1 MIGAA
6 RRGPGAAL
14 DARPVYQWEPT
25 REPGPRT
32 IRLFGRLG
40 DGELRRILQA
50 VVAQDRA
57 PRESIFIDFSDVEH
71 VDFRGVADF
80 IAALARWRDR
90 RSGVWMIGVSP
101 YVRQLMDVSGQGA
114 LRRALSWD
122 ADVAGSLATAGGD
135 DLRSAER
142 RALRTGG
149 WN

>member
-1 MIGAA
+1 MRPLTRGAY
-6 RRGPGAAL
+6 AAL
-14 DARPVYQWEPT
+14 DARPVYQWDPA

-40 DGELRRILQA
+40 DAELRRVLQA
-50 VVAQDRA
+50 VVERVPT
-57 PRESIFIDFSDVEH
+57 PRESVLIDFSDVEH
-71 VDFRGVADF
+71 LDFRAIADF
-80 IAALARWRDR
+80 LAALARWRDR
-90 RSGVWMIGVSP
+90 SAAVWLVGISP

-122 ADVAGSLATAGGD
+122 VGPAGRAAPAGGD

-142 RALRTGG
+142 SALRTGR